1 MQKANKLSDLFR
13 VVVLEN
19 LLTVQYNPTNSLD
32 NHSKS
37 RGFEL
42 NKEN

>member
-19 LLTVQYNPTNSLD
+19 LLTVQYNLTNSLD
-32 NHSKS
+32 NQSKS